1 MSLEKDVRGNEECWK
16 GGAMRGSFGGN
27 ARTAG
32 SLKSLTPEKRNLFCN
47 IYREVEGMKWKGI
60 IILSLVL
67 GICLFVYIASSQ
79 AQEPS
84 RKLTLLYTN
93 NVNAEIDPCPV

>member
-1 MSLEKDVRGNEECWK
+1 
-16 GGAMRGSFGGN
+16 
-27 ARTAG
+27 
-32 SLKSLTPEKRNLFCN
+32 
-47 IYREVEGMKWKGI
+47 MKWKRVI
-60 IILSLVL
+60 ALFFLL
-67 GICLFVYIASSQ
+67 GICLVVNIFSSH